1 MTGMEGHSVISPEVL
16 ARYAAD
22 AALEVPGVAAV
33 VEGPRHRQRVRVS
46 GRDVEVHVTLDW
58 GAVVPD
64 VAAGVQEHV
73 GSYLERMA
81 GVRPAAVHV
90 VVEDVARPSA
100 R

>member
-1 MTGMEGHSVISPEVL
+1 
-16 ARYAAD
+16 
-22 AALEVPGVAAV
+22 
-33 VEGPRHRQRVRVS
+33 VS